1 MENPNQVSNRAFQN
15 KRLLNN
21 ERKKSIKPE
30 ILEPTV
36 SVKFSLTYKVAKIF
50 VKETVSM

>member
-1 MENPNQVSNRAFQN
+1 MENPNQVSNWAFQN

-21 ERKKSIKPE
+21 KKKKSIKPE

-36 SVKFSLTYKVAKIF
+36 SVKFSLIYKVAKIF